1 MFKRRRRR
9 SRRLMGIRVRRV
21 ISNICKHGRHTPKLG
36 KYAGFTV
43 LGSVVQKQ
51 VQNLNPGLTEN
62 LKQIFQTFICKLENF
77 FSHAGTNTHITLCY
91 IIAFICRE
99 IGAFQEDEG

>member
-9 SRRLMGIRVRRV
+9 SRRLMGIRVRRRV

-51 VQNLNPGLTEN
+51 VQNLNPGLTQN
-62 LKQIFQTFICKLENF
+62 LKQIFQTFICKLENYF
-77 FSHAGTNTHITLCY
+77 FTRLYKYSYYTMLHYSLY
-91 IIAFICRE
+91 LP
-99 IGAFQEDEG
+99 